1 MRIVHVFKD
10 ACPPM
15 AAGITRYMADL
26 AAASATRGADVEI
39 LVAGVRSTRLEH
51 RPDGV
56 AIRSNGGHKLGAS
69 SHAQLGCQRLLAPL
83 VGPLQRV
90 ALSRAAR
97 VFASSETLSGA
108 SELEPVA

>member
-1 MRIVHVFKD
+1 
-10 ACPPM
+10 M
-15 AAGITRYMADL
+15 AAGITRYMGNL

-56 AIRSNGGHKLGAS
+56 AIRSNGGHKLVAS
-69 SHAQLGCQRLLAPL
+69 SHAPL

-108 SELEPVA
+108 SELDHVA